1 MMPPG
6 GVALRFNASRISG
19 GGVREG
25 SSELGRTAMKV
36 AHVMTRGVIS
46 IVPTDSMNKAAR
58 LMRSG
63 DVVRCLLADGLQGR

>member
-1 MMPPG
+1 MHFG
-6 GVALRFNASRISG
+6 WW
-19 GGVREG
+19 VREG

-36 AHVMTRGVIS
+36 ADVMTRGVIS
-46 IVPTDSMNKAAR
+46 IAPTDSMNKAAR